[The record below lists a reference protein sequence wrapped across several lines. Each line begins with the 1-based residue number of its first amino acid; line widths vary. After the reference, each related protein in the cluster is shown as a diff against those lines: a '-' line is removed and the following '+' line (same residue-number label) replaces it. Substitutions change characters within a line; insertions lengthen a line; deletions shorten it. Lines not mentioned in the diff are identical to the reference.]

1 MLGLEGVKNN
11 SCKKDRLLL
20 VNTIKLPNKRLMSSL
35 KGKPIRYAVT
45 PSNKRL
51 KKKKIFQNYQAVGLD
66 FLTNE

>member
-45 PSNKRL
+45 PSNERL
-51 KKKKIFQNYQAVGLD
+51 KKKIFRNYQAVGLD